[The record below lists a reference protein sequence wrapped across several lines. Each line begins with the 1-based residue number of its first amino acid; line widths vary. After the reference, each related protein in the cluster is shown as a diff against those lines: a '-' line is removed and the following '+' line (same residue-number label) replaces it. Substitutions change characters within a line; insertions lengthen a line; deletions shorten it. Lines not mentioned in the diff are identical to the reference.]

1 MPDGREPATVK
12 VLGSLGEV
20 PAAQWDACAGADDP
34 FLSHAFLSALEESG
48 SVSARSGWLP
58 RHLVVEDGAGTVIAA
73 APLYL
78 KSHSYGEYVF
88 DWSWADAYERA
99 GGRYYPKLQS
109 AVPFTPV
116 TGRRLLV
123 RPGADAET
131 ESELKDALIAA
142 MVTLGERL
150 GVSSVHVNFPT
161 EAEWRR
167 LGDHG
172 LLLRTGQQ
180 YHWRNR
186 GYESFDDFLAS
197 LSSRKRKAIR
207 RERRAVADQ
216 GIVLSTLTG
225 DAIAERHWDAFY
237 GFYRDTSDRKWGSA
251 YLTRTFF
258 SLIGESMA
266 GNVVLV
272 LAEAGGRSVGGALN
286 LMGGDT
292 LYGRYWGCA
301 EEYRFLH
308 FEACYYR
315 AIDFAIARG
324 LKWVEA
330 GAQGPH
336 KIQRGYMPR
345 RTYSAHWIADAEFR
359 RVIERFLAEER
370 AAVEDEMAL
379 LGQHSPFRR
388 TDDGDT
394 KER

>member
-12 VLGSLGEV
+12 VLDSLGEV
-20 PAAQWDACAGADDP
+20 PAAQWDACAGAGDP

-73 APLYL
+73 APMYL

-116 TGRRLLV
+116 SGRRLLV
-123 RPGADAET
+123 RPGADAGT
-131 ESELKDALIAA
+131 EAELADVLAAA

-161 EAEWRR
+161 ESEWRR

-172 LLLRTGQQ
+172 FLLRTGQQ

-186 GYESFDDFLAS
+186 GYERFDDFLGS

-237 GFYRDTSDRKWGSA
+237 GFYRGTSDRKWGSA

-258 SLIGESMA
+258 SLIGESMPW
-266 GNVVLV
+266 NVVLV
-272 LAEAGGRSVGGALN
+272 LAEAGGRTVGGALN
-286 LMGGDT
+286 LIGGDT

-315 AIDFAIARG
+315 AIDFAIARN

-336 KIQRGYMPR
+336 KIQRGYLPR

-359 RVIERFLAEER
+359 RVIERYLAEER
-370 AAVEDEMAL
+370 AAVEVEMEL
-379 LGQHSPFRR
+379 LGQRSPFRG
-388 TDDGDT
+388 TDDG
-394 KER
+394 

>member
-20 PAAQWDACAGADDP
+20 PAAQWDACAGTDDP

-48 SVSARSGWLP
+48 SASARSGWLP

-150 GVSSVHVNFPT
+150 GVSSLHVNFPT

-186 GYESFDDFLAS
+186 GYESFDDFLGS
-197 LSSRKRKAIR
+197 LSSRKRKVIR

-225 DAIAERHWDAFY
+225 DAITERHWDAFY
-237 GFYRDTSDRKWGSA
+237 GFYHDTSDRKWGSA
-251 YLTRTFF
+251 YLTRAFF
-258 SLIGESMA
+258 SLIGETMA

-272 LAEAGGRSVGGALN
+272 LAEADGRYVGGALN

-301 EEYRFLH
+301 EAYRFLH

-324 LKWVEA
+324 LTWVEA

-336 KIQRGYMPR
+336 KIQRGYLPR
-345 RTYSAHWIADAEFR
+345 RTYSAHWIADGEFR
-359 RVIERFLAEER
+359 RVIERYLAEER
-370 AAVEDEMAL
+370 AAVEHEMEI
-379 LGQHSPFRR
+379 LGQRSPFRR
-388 TDDGDT
+388 ADDG
-394 KER
+394 

>member
-20 PAAQWDACAGADDP
+20 PAAQWDACAGTDDP
-34 FLSHAFLSALEESG
+34 FLSHAFLSALEDSG
-48 SVSARSGWLP
+48 SASARSGWLP
-58 RHLVVEDGAGTVIAA
+58 RHLVVEDRDGTVIAA
-73 APLYL
+73 APFYL

-131 ESELKDALIAA
+131 ESELKDVLAAA

-180 YHWRNR
+180 YHWQNR
-186 GYESFDDFLAS
+186 GYESFDDFLGS
-197 LSSRKRKAIR
+197 LSSRKRKVIR

-225 DAIAERHWDAFY
+225 DAVAERHWDAFY

-251 YLTRTFF
+251 YLTRAFF
-258 SLIGESMA
+258 SLIGETMA

-272 LAEAGGRSVGGALN
+272 LAEADGRYVGGALN
-286 LMGGDT
+286 LIGGDT

-324 LKWVEA
+324 LTWVEA

-336 KIQRGYMPR
+336 KIQRGYLPR
-345 RTYSAHWIADAEFR
+345 RTYSAHWIADGEFR
-359 RVIERFLAEER
+359 RVIERYLAEER
-370 AAVEDEMAL
+370 AAVEHEMEI
-379 LGQHSPFRR
+379 LGQRSPFRR
-388 TDDGDT
+388 ADDG
-394 KER
+394 

>member
-12 VLGSLGEV
+12 VLSSLGEV

-34 FLSHAFLSALEESG
+34 FLSHAFLSALEDSG
-48 SVSARSGWLP
+48 SASARSGWLR
-58 RHLVVEDGAGTVIAA
+58 RHLVVEDGAGVVVAA

-123 RPGADAET
+123 RPLADTGT
-131 ESELKDALIAA
+131 EAGLEDVLVGA
-142 MVTLGERL
+142 MVTLCERL

-167 LGDHG
+167 CGDHG

-180 YHWRNR
+180 YHWQNQ

-207 RERRAVADQ
+207 KERRAVAGQ
-216 GIVLSTLTG
+216 GIAIHTLTG
-225 DAIAERHWDAFY
+225 GAVEERHWDAFY
-237 GFYRDTSDRKWGSA
+237 RFYRDTSERKWGSA
-251 YLTRTFF
+251 YLTRDFF
-258 SLIGESMA
+258 SRIGETMA
-266 GNVVLV
+266 DNVVLV
-272 LAEAGGRSVGGALN
+272 LAETDGRYVGGALN
-286 LMGGDT
+286 LMGSDT

-301 EEYRFLH
+301 EAYKFLH

-324 LKWVEA
+324 LTWVEA

-336 KIQRGYMPR
+336 KIQRGYLPR

-359 RVIERFLAEER
+359 RVIARYLADER
-370 AAVEDEMAL
+370 AALEDEMEL
-379 LGQHSPFRR
+379 LGRHSPFR
-388 TDDGDT
+388 
-394 KER
+394 KA

>member
-1 MPDGREPATVK
+1 
-12 VLGSLGEV
+12 
-20 PAAQWDACAGADDP
+20 
-34 FLSHAFLSALEESG
+34 
-48 SVSARSGWLP
+48 
-58 RHLVVEDGAGTVIAA
+58 
-73 APLYL
+73 
-78 KSHSYGEYVF
+78 
-88 DWSWADAYERA
+88 
-99 GGRYYPKLQS
+99 
-109 AVPFTPV
+109 
-116 TGRRLLV
+116 
-123 RPGADAET
+123 
-131 ESELKDALIAA
+131 

-186 GYESFDDFLAS
+186 GYESFDDFLGS
-197 LSSRKRKAIR
+197 LSSRKRKVIR

-251 YLTRTFF
+251 YLTRAFF
-258 SLIGESMA
+258 SLIGETMA

-272 LAEAGGRSVGGALN
+272 LAEAGGRYVGGALN
-286 LMGGDT
+286 MMGRDT

-301 EEYRFLH
+301 EAYRFLH

-324 LKWVEA
+324 LTWVEA

-359 RVIERFLAEER
+359 RVIERYLAEER
-370 AAVEDEMAL
+370 AAVEDEMEL
-379 LGQHSPFRR
+379 LGQRSPFRR
-388 TDDGDT
+388 ADDG
-394 KER
+394 

>member
-20 PAAQWDACAGADDP
+20 PAAQWDACAGTDDP
-34 FLSHAFLSALEESG
+34 FLSHAFLSALEDSG
-48 SVSARSGWLP
+48 SASARSGWLP

-73 APLYL
+73 APFYL

-131 ESELKDALIAA
+131 ESELADALIAA

-180 YHWRNR
+180 YHWQNR
-186 GYESFDDFLAS
+186 GYESFDDFLGS

-251 YLTRTFF
+251 YLTRAFF
-258 SLIGESMA
+258 SLIGETMA

-272 LAEAGGRSVGGALN
+272 LAEADGRYVGGALN
-286 LMGGDT
+286 LMGRDT

-301 EEYRFLH
+301 ETYRFLH

-324 LKWVEA
+324 LTWVEA

-336 KIQRGYMPR
+336 KIQRGYLPR
-345 RTYSAHWIADAEFR
+345 RTYSAHWIADGEFR
-359 RVIERFLAEER
+359 RVIERYLAEER
-370 AAVEDEMAL
+370 AAVEHEMEI
-379 LGQHSPFRR
+379 LGQRSPFRR
-388 TDDGDT
+388 TDDG
-394 KER
+394 

>member
-20 PAAQWDACAGADDP
+20 PAAQWDACAGTDDP

-48 SVSARSGWLP
+48 SASARSGWLP
-58 RHLVVEDGAGTVIAA
+58 RHLVVEDRDGTVIAA
-73 APLYL
+73 APFYL

-131 ESELKDALIAA
+131 ESELADALIAA

-180 YHWRNR
+180 YHWQNR
-186 GYESFDDFLAS
+186 GYESFDDFLGS
-197 LSSRKRKAIR
+197 LSSRKRKVIR

-225 DAIAERHWDAFY
+225 DAITERHWDAFY
-237 GFYRDTSDRKWGSA
+237 GFYHDTSDRKWGSA
-251 YLTRTFF
+251 YLTRAFF
-258 SLIGESMA
+258 SLIGETMA

-272 LAEAGGRSVGGALN
+272 LAEADGRYVGGALN
-286 LMGGDT
+286 LMGRDT

-301 EEYRFLH
+301 ETYRFLH

-324 LKWVEA
+324 LTWVEA

-336 KIQRGYMPR
+336 KIQRGYLPR
-345 RTYSAHWIADAEFR
+345 RTYSAHWIADGEFR
-359 RVIERFLAEER
+359 RVIERYLAEER
-370 AAVEDEMAL
+370 AAVEHEMEI
-379 LGQHSPFRR
+379 LGQRSPFRR
-388 TDDGDT
+388 ADDG
-394 KER
+394 

>member
-20 PAAQWDACAGADDP
+20 PAAQWDACAGTDDP

-48 SVSARSGWLP
+48 SASARSGWLP
-58 RHLVVEDGAGTVIAA
+58 RHLVVEDRDGTVIAA
-73 APLYL
+73 APFYL

-131 ESELKDALIAA
+131 ESELADVLAAA
-142 MVTLGERL
+142 MVTLGESL

-180 YHWRNR
+180 YHWQNR
-186 GYESFDDFLAS
+186 GYESFDDFLGS
-197 LSSRKRKAIR
+197 LSSRKRKVIR

-225 DAIAERHWDAFY
+225 DAITERHWDAFY
-237 GFYRDTSDRKWGSA
+237 GFYHDTSDRKWGSA
-251 YLTRTFF
+251 YLTRAFF
-258 SLIGESMA
+258 SLIGETMA

-272 LAEAGGRSVGGALN
+272 LAEADGRYVGGALN
-286 LMGGDT
+286 LMGRDT

-301 EEYRFLH
+301 EDYRFLH

-324 LKWVEA
+324 LTWVEA

-336 KIQRGYMPR
+336 KIQRGYLPR
-345 RTYSAHWIADAEFR
+345 RTYSAHWIADGEFR
-359 RVIERFLAEER
+359 RVIERYLAEER
-370 AAVEDEMAL
+370 AAVEHEMEI
-379 LGQHSPFRR
+379 LGQRSPFRR
-388 TDDGDT
+388 ADDG
-394 KER
+394 